1 MVNIPKLSRQDY
13 FGISMIYFWFPVE
26 KLISKGRIMN
36 KFHHKPPQPQS
47 VTSAEGIYNTEIEV
61 KIWSF

>member
-1 MVNIPKLSRQDY
+1 
-13 FGISMIYFWFPVE
+13 MIYFWFPVK
-26 KLISKGRIMN
+26 KLISNGRIMN

-47 VTSAEGIYNTEIEV
+47 VTSAEGIYNTEREV

>member
-1 MVNIPKLSRQDY
+1 
-13 FGISMIYFWFPVE
+13 MIYFWFPVE

-36 KFHHKPPQPQS
+36 KFHHKLPQPQS
-47 VTSAEGIYNTEIEV
+47 VTSAEGIYNTEREV